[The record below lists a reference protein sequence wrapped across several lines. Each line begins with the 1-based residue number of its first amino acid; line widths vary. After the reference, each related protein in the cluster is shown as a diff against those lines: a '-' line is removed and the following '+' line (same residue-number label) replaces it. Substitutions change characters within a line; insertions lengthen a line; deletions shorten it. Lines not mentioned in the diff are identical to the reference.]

1 MSEQFQAPQF
11 PVGGPVPQPRKDRK
25 ALKYGAT
32 AVVALFIGVGI
43 GSSGDGQAKAT
54 DAKPAPTKT
63 VTATQTVTAKP
74 DAKPQPKVT
83 VTKTAKPKP
92 AKTEDTASTVGGD
105 GEYLVGQD
113 MAAGTY
119 KTAGS
124 ADTELGLPCYWERA
138 KNSSGE
144 FDSIITNGTPKGT
157 ARVTVNRGE
166 VFKSQGCK
174 DWVKVS

>member
-1 MSEQFQAPQF
+1 VNEQVPGPQIF
-11 PVGGPVPQPRKDRK
+11 GGSAPQPRKDRK

-54 DAKPAPTKT
+54 DAKPAPAVT
-63 VTATQTVTAKP
+63 VTEKATVKA
-74 DAKPQPKVT
+74 DAKPQPTVT
-83 VTKTAKPKP
+83 VTKTAKAKP
-92 AKTEDTASTVGGD
+92 AKTQETATTVGGD

-124 ADTELGLPCYWERA
+124 ADTDLDLPCYWERA

-174 DWVKVS
+174 DWVKVG

>member
-32 AVVALFIGVGI
+32 ALVALFIGVGI

-54 DAKPAPTKT
+54 DAKPAPTVT
-63 VTATQTVTAKP
+63 VTKKATVKA
-74 DAKPQPKVT
+74 DAKPQPAVT
-83 VTKTAKPKP
+83 VTKTAKAKP
-92 AKTEDTASTVGGD
+92 AKTKAPASTISGD
-105 GEYLVGQD
+105 GEYLAGQD
-113 MAAGTY
+113 MPAGTY

-144 FDSIITNGTPKGT
+144 LGSIIANGTPKGT

-166 VFKSQGCK
+166 IFKSQGCK
-174 DWVKVS
+174 DWVKVG

>member
-32 AVVALFIGVGI
+32 ALVALFIGVGI

-54 DAKPAPTKT
+54 DAKPAPAVT
-63 VTATQTVTAKP
+63 VTEKATVKA
-74 DAKPQPKVT
+74 DAKPQPTIT
-83 VTKTAKPKP
+83 VTKTAKAKP
-92 AKTEDTASTVGGD
+92 AKTKAPASTISGD

-113 MAAGTY
+113 MPAGTY

-124 ADTELGLPCYWERA
+124 ADTDLGLPCYWERA

-144 FDSIITNGTPKGT
+144 FGSIIANGTPKGQS
-157 ARVTVNRGE
+157 RVTVNRGE